1 MNKNL
6 LDHTHVFSSSERR
19 VVATAEIFSTAF
31 LDDRTTA
38 EQTLHQLTIR
48 KDLLDDSNAAK
59 SEMDKVKK
67 RLKSFV
73 RPGAAVAPEFA
84 WPLANQDPF
93 EVIKETIELM
103 RYHRDMMKINWET
116 MAVEKI
122 QTRWCCGEYPYLFR
136 ERWEAHF
143 NDWCNVELE
152 KFDPSRVSELY
163 DSLKYDAL
171 HKHVR
176 SLRLSDPF
184 SDVTF
189 HSFLIVESLWRQ
201 YSTNQMT
208 SVDRRQSTVGRLIGQ
223 IPIQLERLES
233 YENFINGLRYCL
245 ISVNLICLRSIRR
258 IVY

>member
-1 MNKNL
+1 M
-6 LDHTHVFSSSERR
+6 
-19 VVATAEIFSTAF
+19 VATAEIFSTAF
-31 LDDRTTA
+31 LDEKTEKM

-59 SEMDKVKK
+59 GEMDKVKK

-73 RPGAAVAPEFA
+73 RPGLTVAPEIA
-84 WPLANQDPF
+84 WPLVDRDPF
-93 EVIKETIELM
+93 DVIKETIELM
-103 RYHRDMMKINWET
+103 RYHREAMKSNWET

-171 HKHVR
+171 HKWVR
-176 SLRLSDPF
+176 HLVIRQRGRVCIDDCSLIEL
-184 SDVTF
+184 
-189 HSFLIVESLWRQ
+189 VESLWKPFL
-201 YSTNQMT
+201 
-208 SVDRRQSTVGRLIGQ
+208 G
-223 IPIQLERLES
+223 
-233 YENFINGLRYCL
+233 
-245 ISVNLICLRSIRR
+245 NLLT
-258 IVY
+258 